1 MKLISIVIPV
11 YNESGNVAKMVT
23 EIEKLNLEFPYELIF
38 VNDGSSDN
46 TLYILKELAAK
57 NPVIKYVS
65 FCRNFGKEQASKAGL
80 DISRGEAVIL
90 MDGDLQHPPQ
100 VIPQMIKLW
109 KEGTPV
115 VHARRINTK
124 KVSFFKRL
132 TSVLYNKMV
141 NNLSTI
147 RLSDGETDFKLLD
160 KKVVDVLRMINSPYL
175 FLRGLIRWLGYES
188 KEISFVVQERFDGE
202 TKFSFTKLF
211 SLALSGI
218 LSFSV
223 KPLYYTIYIGFFTAF
238 LSIGVGVYSLVSYCL
253 GYAVRGWASTLVII
267 SFFAGIQIIL
277 LGVVGLYVGK
287 IFISNQKN
295 PPYLID
301 QTNYGQ

>member
-1 MKLISIVIPV
+1 MKLISIVVPV
-11 YNESGNVAKMVT
+11 FNESGNVLKLIS
-23 EIEKLNLEFPYELIF
+23 EIEKLNLDFPYELIF
-38 VNDGSSDN
+38 VNDGSSDD
-46 TLYILKELAAK
+46 TLYILKEAAK
-57 NPVIKYVS
+57 ADPKIKFVS

-80 DISRGEAVIL
+80 DISRGNAVIL

-100 VIPQMIKLW
+100 VIPEMIKLW
-109 KEGTPV
+109 NEGTPV
-115 VHARRINTK
+115 IHARRINTK
-124 KVSFFKRL
+124 KVSFFKRI
-132 TSVLYNKMV
+132 SSIIYNKMM
-141 NNLSTI
+141 NKLSTI
-147 RLSDGETDFKLLD
+147 QLSDGETDFKLLD
-160 KKVVDVLRMINSPYL
+160 KKVVDVLRTINSPYL

-188 KEISFVVQERFDGE
+188 KEITFVVQERFDGE
-202 TKFSFTKLF
+202 TKFSYTKLF

-238 LSIGVGVYSLVSYCL
+238 LSITVGIYSLVSYYL

-267 SFFAGIQIIL
+267 SFFASIQIVL

-287 IFISNQKN
+287 IFISNQKK

-301 QTNYGQ
+301 QTNYAK

>member
-11 YNESGNVAKMVT
+11 FNESGNVAKMVS
-23 EIEKLNLEFPYELIF
+23 EIEKLNLEFPCELIF
-38 VNDGSSDN
+38 VNDGSSDD
-46 TLYILKELAAK
+46 TLYVLKELAK
-57 NPVIKYVS
+57 NNPKIKFVS

-80 DISRGEAVIL
+80 DISRGDAVVL

-109 KEGTPV
+109 AEGTPV
-115 VHARRINTK
+115 IHARRINTK
-124 KVSFFKRL
+124 KVSFFKRI
-132 TSVLYNKMV
+132 TSVLYNKMM
-141 NNLSTI
+141 NALSNI
-147 RLSDGETDFKLLD
+147 QLSEGETDFKLLD
-160 KKVVDVLRMINSPYL
+160 KKVVDVVRTINSPYL
-175 FLRGLIRWLGYES
+175 FLRGLIRWLGFES
-188 KEISFVVQERFDGE
+188 KEITFVVQERFDGE
-202 TKFSFTKLF
+202 TKFSLAKLF

-223 KPLYYTIYIGFFTAF
+223 KPLYYAVYIGFFTAF
-238 LSIGVGVYSLVSYCL
+238 LSLATGVYSLTSYCL
-253 GYAVRGWASTLVII
+253 GYAVRGWASTLIII
-267 SFFAGIQIIL
+267 SFFASIQIIL

-287 IFISNQKN
+287 IFISNQKK